1 MFEVENKSLRL
12 QKSRPPFSILFNLCS
27 FSHMLHEFD
36 LNHWS
41 LYYIQ
46 CFNFSAVLYIVIVCV
61 FSHVFLSV
69 SFCGPILLL
78 KKTFGRSG
86 ARPIQ
91 KWSGAFGK
99 WDESTAAGHW
109 SLGGTVVTMNIP
121 VILFSKDLGMGSFR
135 HTTRVPT
142 LCYSML
148 QHQLW
153 FLFTFFLR

>member
-91 KWSGAFGK
+91 K
-99 WDESTAAGHW
+99 
-109 SLGGTVVTMNIP
+109 
-121 VILFSKDLGMGSFR
+121 
-135 HTTRVPT
+135 
-142 LCYSML
+142 
-148 QHQLW
+148 
-153 FLFTFFLR
+153 